1 MTWAGKQ
8 SEQTRSFQSP
18 ETYLLL
24 TLPFIERTYRR
35 SEIAKNQMSGL
46 ATYQELT
53 QILTQSTYVWGE
65 SALMVPQNAKARL
78 TEAAAEEVRQD
89 QYLEGR
95 IEQRLRRWKRGTV
108 WLGIALVCCVVAVV
122 PFLYGYPLHD
132 YWDAVGKKIL
142 VLSMCLLPLFM
153 FSAGI
158 TYMFWSYLR
167 AIKNVHRRFVPP
179 GSNS

>member
-1 MTWAGKQ
+1 
-8 SEQTRSFQSP
+8 
-18 ETYLLL
+18 
-24 TLPFIERTYRR
+24 
-35 SEIAKNQMSGL
+35 
-46 ATYQELT
+46 
-53 QILTQSTYVWGE
+53 
-65 SALMVPQNAKARL
+65 MVPQNAKARL
-78 TEAAAEEVRQD
+78 TDVAAEEVRQD

-95 IEQRLRRWKRGTV
+95 IEQRIRKWKRGTV
-108 WLGIALVCCVVAVV
+108 WLGIALICCVVAVV
-122 PFLYGYPLHD
+122 PFVYGYPLHN